1 MPLAEVVAIGDGQND
16 VAMFERG
23 GFSIAMGNAS
33 QEVQR
38 AADFVTGSNSEDGFA
53 QAVEQL
59 VLAVGRSSRQEVVA
73 KGGYC
78 VC

>member
-1 MPLAEVVAIGDGQND
+1 LAEVVAIGDGHND
-16 VAMFERG
+16 IAMFERS
-23 GFSIAMGNAS
+23 GFRIAMGNAS
-33 QEVQR
+33 PDVQR

-59 VLAVGRSSRQEVVA
+59 VLALGRSSRQEVVA
-73 KGGYC
+73 KGGDR

>member
-1 MPLAEVVAIGDGQND
+1 MASGNAI
-16 VAMFERG
+16 EHES

-33 QEVQR
+33 PEVQR

-59 VLAVGRSSRQEVVA
+59 VLAVGRSS
-73 KGGYC
+73 
-78 VC
+78 

>member
-1 MPLAEVVAIGDGQND
+1 
-16 VAMFERG
+16 MFERG

-73 KGGYC
+73 KGGDR